1 MCIPHVQDGALWKLL
16 QVKDLRDGRREEMRE
31 QIIERVLE
39 NKIIAIVRGVY
50 GEDCLNL
57 AKALYEGGIKLLEVT
72 FDQSKPEAWNK
83 TADTVKLLVEELGDK
98 MAFGTGTVTTL
109 EMVELAKNAGAQ
121 FIVSPNTN
129 EKVIR
134 ATVAADMV
142 SMPGAMTPSE
152 VLDAYEYG
160 ADFVKLF
167 PVGNLGTSYVKAL
180 CAPINHIRMLAVGGV
195 NEKNAKDFLAAGAV
209 GVGVGGNL
217 VNKEWIAAG
226 EFDKIIELARE
237 FTENI
242 K

>member
-1 MCIPHVQDGALWKLL
+1 MKYAVILYDGMA
-16 QVKDLRDGRREEMRE
+16 DL
-31 QIIERVLE
+31 
-39 NKIIAIVRGVY
+39 
-50 GEDCLNL
+50 
-57 AKALYEGGIKLLEVT
+57 
-72 FDQSKPEAWNK
+72 P
-83 TADTVKLLVEELGDK
+83 VEELGDK

-134 ATVAADMV
+134 ATVAAGMV

-152 VLDAYEYG
+152 VLDAHEYG

-167 PVGNLGTSYVKAL
+167 PVGNLGTSYVKAI
-180 CAPINHIRMLAVGGV
+180 CAPINHVRMLAVGGV
-195 NEKNAKDFLAAGAV
+195 NEKNTKDFLAAGAV

-226 EFDKIIELARE
+226 EFDKITALARE